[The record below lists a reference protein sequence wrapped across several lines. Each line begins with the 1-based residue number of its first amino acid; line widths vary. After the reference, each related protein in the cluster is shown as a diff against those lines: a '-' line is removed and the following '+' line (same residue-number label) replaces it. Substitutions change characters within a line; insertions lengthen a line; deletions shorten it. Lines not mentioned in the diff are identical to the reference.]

1 MSNINIFSA
10 DFETTTIEPVKVWAW
25 GIENIETNEYYK
37 GESIEEFINYCKH
50 LPNGIIY
57 FHNLKFDCNFIIHYL
72 LSHKYTWQR
81 DSKMCSFN
89 DFTTLISDKG
99 RFYSVT
105 VYFNKS
111 HGHTNKITFYDS
123 LNIINMPIEKIAKNF
138 KLPVQKG
145 NIDYDRHNIACEVT
159 KTEWEYLYND
169 VHILALILKVL
180 YDLKMDKMTIGSCAL
195 HDYKQTI
202 GKKNFSRYFPTLTLE
217 TDSHIRQSYKGGF
230 TFVNPDNQ
238 NKIISNGMVFDVN
251 SLYPY
256 VMYEKNLPF
265 GIPLYFKGKYKEN
278 KTYNLYIQN
287 LRCNFKLKKNHIPT
301 IQLKNTPFFK
311 ETEYLNSSY
320 NDKLKRDELIYLSLT
335 NVDLKL
341 FFRTL

>member
-72 LSHKYTWQR
+72 LSHNYTWQR

-123 LNIINMPIEKIAKNF
+123 LNIVNMPIEKLLKILNF
-138 KLPVQKG
+138 LYKRVILTMTAIILHVKLLKQNG
-145 NIDYDRHNIACEVT
+145 NICITMY
-159 KTEWEYLYND
+159 
-169 VHILALILKVL
+169 
-180 YDLKMDKMTIGSCAL
+180 
-195 HDYKQTI
+195 
-202 GKKNFSRYFPTLTLE
+202 
-217 TDSHIRQSYKGGF
+217 
-230 TFVNPDNQ
+230 TF
-238 NKIISNGMVFDVN
+238 
-251 SLYPY
+251 
-256 VMYEKNLPF
+256 
-265 GIPLYFKGKYKEN
+265 
-278 KTYNLYIQN
+278 
-287 LRCNFKLKKNHIPT
+287 
-301 IQLKNTPFFK
+301 
-311 ETEYLNSSY
+311 
-320 NDKLKRDELIYLSLT
+320 
-335 NVDLKL
+335 
-341 FFRTL
+341 